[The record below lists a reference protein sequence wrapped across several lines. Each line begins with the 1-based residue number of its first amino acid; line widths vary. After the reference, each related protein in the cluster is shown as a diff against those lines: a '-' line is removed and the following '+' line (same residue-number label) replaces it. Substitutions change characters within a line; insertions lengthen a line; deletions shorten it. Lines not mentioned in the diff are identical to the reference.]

1 MFNKNNVNKISS
13 IIQEKLKGC
22 GGKAYMPVLR
32 GEPIPFRYSQTGL
45 GIETDKLPGYIFV
58 WQHFDEIVKKANAL
72 GGQMYRGDVLARSGG
87 KLGEEISYD
96 TMEGFIAGTLL
107 YTEEGMTVTRRS
119 TYYSGILAWAG
130 IVTVHKSQGKGSF
143 ITVNPAYQ
151 KY

>member
-1 MFNKNNVNKISS
+1 MFNKGKENKISA
-13 IIQEKLKGC
+13 IIQEKLSACNGQ
-22 GGKAYMPVLR
+22 AFMPVLR
-32 GEPIPFRYSQTGL
+32 GEPIAFRISKTGW

-72 GGQMYRGDVLARSGG
+72 GGKMYRGDVLARSGG

-96 TMEGFIAGTLL
+96 TMEGFIAGELL
-107 YTEEGMTVTRRS
+107 CTEEGKAVTRRS